1 MVPKDCAH
9 QRFLIE
15 GLVADYESLD
25 ATTTATEQELAAL
38 EAGRAAPES
47 IAAVEERLAAER
59 EQLGQ
64 LTVEGRAAV
73 DEFRAVC
80 GGEKLPPLPWSPG

>member
-1 MVPKDCAH
+1 MALKDCAH

-38 EAGRAAPES
+38 KAGRAAPES

-80 GGEKLPPLPWSPG
+80 GGEKLPPLPWPPG

>member
-1 MVPKDCAH
+1 MALKDCAH

-15 GLVADYESLD
+15 GLVADYKSLD
-25 ATTTATEQELAAL
+25 PTTTATEKELAVLQA
-38 EAGRAAPES
+38 EQAAPET
-47 IAAVEERLAAER
+47 IVGVQERLAAER

-64 LTVEGRAAV
+64 IAVEGQAAV

-80 GGEKLPPLPWSPG
+80 GDEKLPELPWPSR